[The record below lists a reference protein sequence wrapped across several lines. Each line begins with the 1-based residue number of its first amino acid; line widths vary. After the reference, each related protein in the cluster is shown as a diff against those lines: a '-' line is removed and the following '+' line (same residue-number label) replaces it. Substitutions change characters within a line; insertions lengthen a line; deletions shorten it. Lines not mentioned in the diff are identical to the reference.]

1 MDTGLVLKLVV
12 AEPLS
17 ARVTEWLARRK
28 AAVPYPRLV
37 EVELENTLHAKRF
50 RREFSSPQLQ
60 AARGLVRALS

>member
-37 EVELENTLHAKRF
+37 EVELENTLHAN
-50 RREFSSPQLQ
+50 L
-60 AARGLVRALS
+60 LLSDKI